1 MNTSEVLNTAAD
13 LLEERGWRPGDWGGP
28 GSTLCLEGGI
38 LAALGIDH
46 FRALNQADTMSV
58 FEFWACPAY
67 RAVADH
73 LGMDVSLTKGRQ
85 PAEPLWQWNDGKGRT
100 AAEVIEVLRAC
111 AVIEAAREEQDAAW
125 ETYAEVVTA

>member
-13 LLEERGWRPGDWGGP
+13 LIEERGWAVGSEGWGSPDG
-28 GSTLCLEGGI
+28 LCVEGAL
-38 LAALGIDH
+38 LAALGIAEDDGH
-46 FRALNQADTMSV
+46 RLALYQ
-58 FEFWACPAY
+58 CPAY
-67 RAVADH
+67 AAVTAYLD
-73 LGMDVSLTKGRQ
+73 LDPS
-85 PAEPLWQWNDGKGRT
+85 PALCPISDTLWGWNDRGSRT